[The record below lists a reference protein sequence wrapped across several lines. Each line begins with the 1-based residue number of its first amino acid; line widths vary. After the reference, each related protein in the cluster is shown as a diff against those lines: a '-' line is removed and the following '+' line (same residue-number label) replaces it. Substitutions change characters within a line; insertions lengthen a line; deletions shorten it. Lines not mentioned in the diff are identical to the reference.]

1 MNARSILI
9 RGLIAGFVAGIV
21 AFLVAHSVGEPSV
34 DRAIAIEEAH
44 AAEVAAADAN
54 SDAGTEAGH
63 QHEAEAEPVSRAT
76 QSTWGLATGTI
87 AVGTALGGIVA
98 LVSAGLMGRLGR
110 LTPGQAAALATLVG
124 FVSISLVPFLKYPAT
139 PPAVG
144 NPDTI
149 GSRTGLYFGL
159 LLISVVAAGFAL
171 VVAHRMIGRAGVYP
185 AVLWGAAAY
194 LLVVVIAAIV
204 MPRVDETGSFP
215 AGTLWS
221 FRIGSLLT
229 LTSLWATIGV
239 VLTGLVGRLHRD
251 ATAEAARREL
261 AASL

>member
-1 MNARSILI
+1 VTARNFLI

-21 AFLVAHSVGEPSV
+21 AFLVALSVGEPSV

-44 AAEVAAADAN
+44 AAHDASTDGSPNSSTDADHA
-54 SDAGTEAGH
+54 
-63 QHEAEAEPVSRAT
+63 HEHAVEPVSRST
-76 QSTWGLATGTI
+76 QKTWGLATGTI
-87 AVGTALGGIVA
+87 AVGTALGGIIA
-98 LVSAGLMGRLGR
+98 LVSAGLIGRFGR
-110 LTPGQAAALATLVG
+110 FTPGQTTAFAALVG
-124 FVSISLVPFLKYPAT
+124 FVAVTLVPFLKYPAN

-149 GSRTGLYFGL
+149 GSRTGLFFGFM
-159 LLISVVAAGFAL
+159 LISVIAAVVSLVLAHRVHARSGSYQA
-171 VVAHRMIGRAGVYP
+171 VVA
-185 AVLWGAAAY
+185 GAAAY
-194 LLVVVIAAIV
+194 LLIVVVAALV
-204 MPRVDETGSFP
+204 LPAVDEAGDFP

-229 LTSLWATIGV
+229 LASLWATLGV

-251 ATAEAARREL
+251 ATADAARREF

>member
-1 MNARSILI
+1 VNARRILI

-44 AAEVAAADAN
+44 ASHDASADPSADA
-54 SDAGTEAGH
+54 DHA
-63 QHEAEAEPVSRAT
+63 HEHAVEPVSRAT
-76 QSTWGLATGTI
+76 QATWGLATGTL
-87 AVGTALGGIVA
+87 AVGTALGGLVA

-110 LTPGQAAALATLVG
+110 LTPGQATALSSLVG
-124 FVSISLVPFLKYPAT
+124 FVAVALVPFLKYPAN

-149 GSRTGLYFGL
+149 GSRTGLFFGFM
-159 LLISVVAAGFAL
+159 LISILAAAATLILAYRVHARSGS
-171 VVAHRMIGRAGVYP
+171 YP
-185 AVLWGAAAY
+185 AVVAGTAAY
-194 LLVVVIAAIV
+194 LLVVVVAALV
-204 MPRVDETGSFP
+204 MPRVDETGDFP

-221 FRIGSLLT
+221 FRVGSLLT

-251 ATAEAARREL
+251 ATADAARREL

>member
-21 AFLVAHSVGEPSV
+21 AFLVAHSVGEPPV
-34 DRAIAIEEAH
+34 DRAIAIEEAQ
-44 AAEVAAADAN
+44 AAEEADAN
-54 SDAGTEAGH
+54 SDAGH
-63 QHEAEAEPVSRAT
+63 QHEADAEPVSRAT

-159 LLISVVAAGFAL
+159 LLISVVAAAFAL

-185 AVLWGAAAY
+185 AVLSGAAAY
-194 LLVVVIAAIV
+194 LLIVVVAAIV

-251 ATAEAARREL
+251 VSADVARREL